1 MPAGTKSIAILVYEG
16 VQTLDVAAP
25 LDAFAAANEL
35 KAGAYAPAI
44 ISLDGAPITSETGLR
59 IIPTCRLDALDEID
73 TLLIPGGMGLR
84 TPHVASAVA
93 EAILARAEGAR
104 RIVSVCTGIY
114 GLAPTGLLDGLRA
127 TTHWKFAADVATR
140 FPKIQMEP
148 DALFINQGRIF
159 TAAGVTAAID
169 LALAL
174 IEADYGA
181 ALALA
186 VARDLVVYLKRAG
199 GQRQYSEPL
208 QFQSRAVGRFSE
220 LAAWIAAN
228 LHQQLSVE
236 TLAAQVNLSPRQFS
250 RRFAEVFDTSPAQYI
265 ETLRLDAARAQL
277 TATAA
282 QIAQIAH
289 AVGFASVD
297 VFTRAFTRRFGLPPS
312 EYRLR
317 FTAHFGETHE

>member
-1 MPAGTKSIAILVYEG
+1 MPATTKTIAILVYEG

-25 LDAFAAANEL
+25 LDAFAAANDL
-35 KAGAYAPAI
+35 RAASYAPVV
-44 ISLDGAPITSETGLR
+44 ISLDGAAITSETGLR
-59 IIPTCRLDALDEID
+59 LIPTCRLDALGEID
-73 TLLIPGGMGLR
+73 TLLIPGGIGLR
-84 TPHVASAVA
+84 TPHVAAAMSA
-93 EAILARAEGAR
+93 AILARAEGVR

-127 TTHWKFAADVATR
+127 TTHWKFAANVAAQ
-140 FPKIQMEP
+140 FPKIQMES
-148 DALFINQGRIF
+148 DSLFIKQGRIF

-186 VARDLVVYLKRAG
+186 VARDLVVYVKRAG

-208 QFQSRAVGRFSE
+208 QFQARAVGRFGE

-228 LHQQLSVE
+228 LHQKLPIE

-250 RRFAEVFDTSPAQYI
+250 RRFADVFDTSPAQYI

-289 AVGFASVD
+289 AIGFASVD
-297 VFTRAFTRRFGLPPS
+297 VFTRAFTRRFGLAPS
-312 EYRLR
+312 DYRLR
-317 FTAHFGETHE
+317 FTAAVGENHE